1 MRELLMPIDQTGGAW
16 APIEFALGLARRSG
30 GRVIA
35 GFHPRLETLPV
46 VDAMGGG
53 AIVLSEQSES
63 RAETARAAEKGVK
76 APRLRPWGGTFSAPL
91 NSFPSAFLS
100 FPPSLLQITFF
111 LHCDIQFG
119 LE

>member
-53 AIVLSEQSES
+53 AHRLIPAPQAQRQAHPSVAVVMDTVRNRNSRVDHYVLVCGARPCPHTSKRMGRRT
-63 RAETARAAEKGVK
+63 RA
-76 APRLRPWGGTFSAPL
+76 
-91 NSFPSAFLS
+91 
-100 FPPSLLQITFF
+100 
-111 LHCDIQFG
+111 
-119 LE
+119 